1 MVDDNIEN
9 LDKKESELTGTGME
23 QEDAELEL
31 EPLPFPNA
39 RVVKILKE
47 NFKKEHQIKREVK
60 IEANKFLGDLL
71 VEVANTMDQEE
82 YFTLSIEHFNKA
94 VRKYREIGLN
104 KKRIV
109 KIQKILEKQRAELE
123 EIIAEIQLETP

>member
-1 MVDDNIEN
+1 MDENTEN
-9 LDKKESELTGTGME
+9 LE
-23 QEDAELEL
+23 QKNPIEDEDAQLEL

-60 IEANKFLGDLL
+60 VEANKLLGEILSD
-71 VEVANTMDQEE
+71 VANSMDQEE
-82 YFTLSIEHFNKA
+82 YFTISIEHFNKA

-104 KKRIV
+104 KKRIL
-109 KIQKILEKQRAELE
+109 KIQKVLEKQRAEIE
-123 EIIAEIQLETP
+123 EIIAEIQLENP

>member
-1 MVDDNIEN
+1 VDENTEN
-9 LDKKESELTGTGME
+9 LNKKEGELVGAAGME

-60 IEANKFLGDLL
+60 IEANKFLGDILS
-71 VEVANTMDQEE
+71 EIATTMDQEE

-104 KKRIV
+104 KKRIL

>member
-1 MVDDNIEN
+1 VDENIEN
-9 LDKKESELTGTGME
+9 LDNKTVGTPEAGLE
-23 QEDAELEL
+23 PEDAELEL

-47 NFKKEHQIKREVK
+47 NFKKEHQIKRDVK
-60 IEANKFLGDLL
+60 VEANKFLGELL
-71 VEVANTMDQEE
+71 SDVANSMDQEE

-104 KKRIV
+104 KKRIIR
-109 KIQKILEKQRAELE
+109 IQKILEKQRAELE
-123 EIIAEIQLETP
+123 EIIAEIQLENP